1 MHEKSLNP
9 GLARSGVQYRL
20 VIIII
25 AFNRDYDGKNLEK
38 LAEFIYFL
46 PNLPSISLEWCGGKK
61 KMNSFLQP
69 ISLVSFHKLHN
80 G

>member
-46 PNLPSISLEWCGGKK
+46 PNLPSISLE
-61 KMNSFLQP
+61 
-69 ISLVSFHKLHN
+69 
-80 G
+80 